1 MGADFGPV
9 LDWVQQRTAAGMF
22 PTAVVG
28 IATSSGT
35 VELGAF
41 GSTGGR
47 EVRSDDRFRLF
58 SITKPLVGLL
68 VGRAME
74 RGLLSL
80 DTPLRR
86 ALPDFGR
93 DRDDEV
99 RLGHLVSHR
108 SGVVEPPLDAASPLR
123 PYLLAPGRA
132 FTAGAVLAYSSLAFD
147 GITALLDDAVGWG
160 WEEQL
165 ADLSAA
171 VGADFTFDEA
181 ADPVPLVP
189 LPGFDAARFAAL
201 RHPGAG
207 AIARAEDL
215 LALGSSLLAGDGRA
229 VRPAT
234 LEMMRRPLTQ
244 GVPRLDRLAPWDG
257 HEYGVTFNL
266 RYWRQGLIDPQVF
279 GHSGWAGTEFWIH
292 PELDLCWTLLT
303 NTPDRPGFELDA
315 LDNLIV
321 SCAS

>member
-28 IATSSGT
+28 IATSQGT
-35 VELGAF
+35 VDLGAF
-41 GSTGGR
+41 GTTGGR
-47 EVRSDDRFRLF
+47 AVRS
-58 SITKPLVGLL
+58 
-68 VGRAME
+68 
-74 RGLLSL
+74 
-80 DTPLRR
+80 
-86 ALPDFGR
+86 
-93 DRDDEV
+93 
-99 RLGHLVSHR
+99 
-108 SGVVEPPLDAASPLR
+108 
-123 PYLLAPGRA
+123 
-132 FTAGAVLAYSSLAFD
+132 
-147 GITALLDDAVGWG
+147 DDAVGWG

-189 LPGFDAARFAAL
+189 LPGFDAVRFAAV
-201 RHPGAG
+201 RHPGAD

-234 LEMMRRPLTQ
+234 LEMMCRPLTQ
-244 GVPRLDRLAPWDG
+244 GVPRLDRLATWDG
-257 HEYGVTFNL
+257 QEYGVAFNL
-266 RYWRQGLIDPQVF
+266 RFWQQGLIDQHVF

-303 NTPDRPGFELDA
+303 TTPDRPGFELDA